1 MSNRLED
8 YDFALPE
15 HLIAQEPLANR
26 DTCRLMVID
35 RKSGELQHSRF
46 DQIGAFLRPGD
57 MVVLNDTRVIPA
69 RLRALGKNGRGF
81 EVMLLAPRKGELDRE
96 CMVRPAAKLVKENFE
111 LQFPEGVSGK
121 FERLDDYL
129 CAVKFSGLTEGEFPL
144 WLDRNGSL
152 PLPPYIRRSAS
163 EQDRDKY
170 QTVFAEKLGSV
181 AAPTAGLHFT
191 PELLSTLTDH
201 KIQVAR
207 VTLHVGYGTFSPI
220 RTDDLNQHRMHSESY
235 EVSPEVWEKIRKT
248 KEQGGR
254 VIACGTTVVRTL
266 ESVGKKGLSSST
278 DLFIQPGYS
287 FEVVDGLITNFH
299 LPKSSLLVLVSA
311 FAGRERMLSAYAE
324 AAEKEYRFFSYGD
337 AMIIL

>member
-1 MSNRLED
+1 MSTRLED
-8 YDFALPE
+8 YDYVLPE
-15 HLIAQEPLANR
+15 HLIAQEPLADR
-26 DTCRLMVID
+26 DTCRLLAID
-35 RKSGELQHSRF
+35 RKSGQLQHSRF
-46 DQIGAFLRPGD
+46 DQIGEFLRPGD

-69 RLRALGKNGRGF
+69 RLRALGKNGRNF
-81 EVMLLAPRKGELDRE
+81 EVMLLAPLNGLLDRE

-111 LQFPEGVSGK
+111 LQFPEGVTGK
-121 FERLDDYL
+121 LERLDDYL
-129 CAVKFSGLTEGEFPL
+129 CAVKFSGLTEAEFSP
-144 WLDRNGSL
+144 WLDRNGAL
-152 PLPPYIRRSAS
+152 PLPPYIRRTAG

-191 PELLSTLTDH
+191 PELLSTLTDRQ
-201 KIQVAR
+201 IQIAR

-220 RTDDLNQHRMHSESY
+220 RTDDLTQHRMHSESY
-235 EVSPEVWEKIRKT
+235 EVSPEVWEEIRKT

-254 VIACGTTVVRTL
+254 IIACGTTVVRTL
-266 ESVGKKGLSSST
+266 ESVAKKGLCSST
-278 DLFIQPGYS
+278 DLFIQPGYK

-311 FAGRERMLSAYAE
+311 FAGREQMLSAYAQ
-324 AAEKEYRFFSYGD
+324 AAENEYRFFSYGD